1 MSQFLKDII
10 FDERLDYV
18 EDPLILFSDHRTF
31 FLLPLNHIL
40 NDPLKLVVIARRLPL
55 DQVVFDDLT
64 LKYLIR

>member
-1 MSQFLKDII
+1 M
-10 FDERLDYV
+10 RLDYV
-18 EDPLILFSDHRTF
+18 KDPMILFSDHRTF